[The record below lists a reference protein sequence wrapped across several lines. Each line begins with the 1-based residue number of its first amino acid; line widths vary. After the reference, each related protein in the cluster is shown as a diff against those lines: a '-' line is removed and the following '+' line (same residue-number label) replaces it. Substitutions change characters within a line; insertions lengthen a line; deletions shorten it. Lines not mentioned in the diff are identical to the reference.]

1 MFETIASIPLIG
13 GILSFWL
20 PTLIVLGVVVAIH
33 EYGHYIVGRW
43 CGIGAEVFSVGF
55 GRAIWSRYDKRGTK
69 WQICLIPFGGYVK
82 FLGDTDAASTQGK
95 ENLSNLSQDDAAK
108 HFHTASLPRK
118 TLTVLAGPVFNFIL
132 SFVIFTALALSYGRY
147 IETPI
152 IGKLMESAQA
162 QFEIREGDKIIAVEG
177 VPVKNFGDVN
187 TWSLE
192 NEAAAETM
200 YTIVRDEQTLDVT
213 GPYPSPA
220 HVATVHPVSAASSA
234 GLKPGDLIL
243 SLDGV
248 ALNSFKQLQDAVKSR
263 AEKQMP
269 IVVWRDGKELTLSI
283 HPREQEFENGEG
295 KIEKRVLLGVSGG
308 VAFEPTRVSVG
319 LVEAMEAGA
328 KRTWS
333 VISGSLRGIYLIFA
347 GEISPKNLQGPVGIA
362 HMSSDVAQAGWLS
375 LIALIGIIS
384 TAIGFLNLL
393 PIPVMDG
400 GHLMMFAYQA
410 VSGKPVGDKFVR
422 IASVVSLSLLLTLM
436 LFSTS
441 NDLVRL
447 FQ

>member
-69 WQICLIPFGGYVK
+69 WQICMIPFGGYVK

-95 ENLSNLSQDDAAK
+95 ENLSELSDVDAAR
-108 HFHTASLPRK
+108 HFHTASLWRK

-132 SFVIFTALALSYGRY
+132 SFVIFTGLALSYGTY
-147 IETPI
+147 VDEPI
-152 IGKLMESAQA
+152 IGELVETTQD
-162 QFEIREGDKIIAVEG
+162 QFSIEVGDKILAVEG
-177 VPVKNFGDVN
+177 TSVTNFRGVYN
-187 TWSLE
+187 WSKDQ
-192 NEAAAETM
+192 EAKAETN
-200 YTIVRDEQTLDVT
+200 YTVERDGQTMNVT
-213 GPYPSPA
+213 GPFPSPA
-220 HVATVHPVSAASSA
+220 HVSSVQPVSSASSA
-234 GLKPGDLIL
+234 GVKSGDIIL
-243 SLDGV
+243 SMDGM
-248 ALNSFKQLQDAVKSR
+248 AINSFKQLQDAVDR
-263 AEKQMP
+263 NTQQP
-269 IVVWRDGKELTLSI
+269 VPLVVYRDGAEVTLTI
-283 HPREQEFENGEG
+283 HPREREFENAKGE
-295 KIEKRVLLGVSGG
+295 IEKKVLLGVRGG
-308 VAFEPTRVSVG
+308 SAFEPARKSISI
-319 LVEAMEAGA
+319 VEGMDAGV

-333 VISGSLRGIYLIFA
+333 VISGSLRGIYLMFA

-362 HMSSDVAQAGWLS
+362 HMSSDVAQDGWLS
-375 LIALIGIIS
+375 LLALIGIIS
-384 TAIGFLNLL
+384 TAIGFLNLM

-400 GHLMMFAYQA
+400 GHLMMFGYQA
-410 VSGKPVGDKFVR
+410 ISGKPVGDRFVR
-422 IASVVSLSLLLTLM
+422 IASIISLSLLLTLM